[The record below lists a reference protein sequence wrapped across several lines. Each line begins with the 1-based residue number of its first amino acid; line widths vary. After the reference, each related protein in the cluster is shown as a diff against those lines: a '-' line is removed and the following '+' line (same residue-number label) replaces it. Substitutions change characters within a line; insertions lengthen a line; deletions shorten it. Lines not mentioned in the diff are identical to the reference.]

1 MTTSPSD
8 LLPGAIEVE
17 AVGHDCLGA
26 RGGGLGEHVR
36 DHVVR
41 VGGHE
46 SGDDREGYPP
56 SLVITNGKSYGY
68 LKEAAFS
75 LFGFWVW
82 VFGNVMILLLLLY
95 DD

>member
-1 MTTSPSD
+1 MTTSLSD

-26 RGGGLGEHVR
+26 GGGGLGEHVR

-46 SGDDREGYPP
+46 SGDDREGYNRLEWLLLFEG
-56 SLVITNGKSYGY
+56 SSYF
-68 LKEAAFS
+68 L

-82 VFGNVMILLLLLY
+82 VFGNVMILLLLLIRCLI
-95 DD
+95 

>member
-26 RGGGLGEHVR
+26 GGGGLGEHVR

-46 SGDDREGYPP
+46 SGDGRDGYPP
-56 SLVITNGKSYGY
+56 SLGITDGKSYSY
-68 LKEAAFS
+68 LKEAVIFYF
-75 LFGFWVW
+75 LGFGFG
-82 VFGNVMILLLLLY
+82 FLEM
-95 DD
+95 